1 VAPRPAHSWRWL
13 LANFLKR
20 EIGSRYTGSMGGIL
34 WALANPLVQLALY
47 AVVFGV
53 LLRAPAD
60 ALGGWRFPAFLAIAL
75 WPWLMF
81 GDSVKRAMDC
91 IPASASLIRKV
102 AFPHELLVIAA
113 VAGTFVIHLIGWAA
127 VLVALRLWGEP
138 VSVVGLFLAL
148 PLLAAQFA
156 FTLGVGAFL
165 AALHVVLRDVEQAVG
180 LALTIVFY
188 ATPIVYPLAL
198 IPPPYR
204 DWLGLNPLA
213 YVVTRYRDLL
223 SGAGGWQMGDL
234 VVLAASLVALAA
246 GLWVFRRLSP
256 WFEDLL

>member
-1 VAPRPAHSWRWL
+1 MPPRPAHSWRWL

-20 EIGSRYTGSMGGIL
+20 EVESRYTGSVGGIF

-53 LLRAPAD
+53 LLRAPAE

-81 GDSVKRAMDC
+81 GDSVRRAMDC
-91 IPASASLIRKV
+91 LPANGSLIRKV
-102 AFPHELLVIAA
+102 AFPHELLVVAA
-113 VAGTFVIHLIGWAA
+113 VGGTFIIHALGWAA

-138 VSVVGLFLAL
+138 VSFAGLVLAL

-165 AALHVVLRDVEQAVG
+165 AALQVVLRDVEQAVG
-180 LALTIVFY
+180 LALTVVFY

-204 DWLGLNPLA
+204 DWLALNPLA

-223 SGAGGWQMGDL
+223 AGAGGWQGGDL
-234 VVLAASLVALAA
+234 GVLVASLATLFA
-246 GLWVFRRLSP
+246 GLWVFRRISP

>member
-1 VAPRPAHSWRWL
+1 MPARPAHSWRWL

-20 EIGSRYTGSMGGIL
+20 EIGSRYSGSMGGIL
-34 WALANPLVQLALY
+34 WALASPLVQLALY

-127 VLVALRLWGEP
+127 VLLALRIWGEP
-138 VSVVGLFLAL
+138 VSVLGLVLAL

-156 FTLGVGAFL
+156 FTLGVGALL
-165 AALHVVLRDVEQAVG
+165 AALQVVLRDVEQAVG

-198 IPPPYR
+198 IPAPYR
-204 DWLGLNPLA
+204 DGLALNPLA

-223 SGAGGWQMGDL
+223 SGAGGWQAGDL
-234 VVLAASLVALAA
+234 VVIVASVATLVA